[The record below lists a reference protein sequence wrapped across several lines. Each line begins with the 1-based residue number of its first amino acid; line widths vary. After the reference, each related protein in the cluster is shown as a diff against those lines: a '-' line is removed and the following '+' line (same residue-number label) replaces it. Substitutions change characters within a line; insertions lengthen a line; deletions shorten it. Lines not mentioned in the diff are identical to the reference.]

1 MHYYILISSS
11 RTLISTE
18 LMIMVRNV
26 KAMNTYK
33 EINR

>member
-1 MHYYILISSS
+1 MNYYILISSS